1 MEPKKTRKAERN
13 SHAAKVLSSISNKV
27 LILKIR
33 CQWEWL
39 FKQKIIF
46 PAKKRIIMI
55 IITIKQKD
63 NTSLKKDPKGTIEII
78 DKNGKNATAT
88 KIYSKDVYIP

>member
-1 MEPKKTRKAERN
+1 
-13 SHAAKVLSSISNKV
+13 
-27 LILKIR
+27 
-33 CQWEWL
+33 
-39 FKQKIIF
+39 
-46 PAKKRIIMI
+46 MI

-88 KIYSKDVYIP
+88 KIYSKGCLHSLISNARNSFTESPNAYQNFPKTEEHST